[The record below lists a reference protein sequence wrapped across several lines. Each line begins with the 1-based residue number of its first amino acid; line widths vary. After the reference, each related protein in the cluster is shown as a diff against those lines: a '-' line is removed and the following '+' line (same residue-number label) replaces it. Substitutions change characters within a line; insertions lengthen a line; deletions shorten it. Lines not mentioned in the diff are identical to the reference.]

1 MNKQQESVEEMEKQV
16 ETRCALFKM
25 KYKLLFQDFIFKEEF
40 HSFVGTFIL
49 ETCYLFRYLTRM

>member
-25 KYKLLFQDFIFKEEF
+25 KYKLLFQDFIYTRR
-40 HSFVGTFIL
+40 SFIVLLVHLYWKLVI
-49 ETCYLFRYLTRM
+49 YLDI

>member
-25 KYKLLFQDFIFKEEF
+25 EYKLLFQDFIYTRR
-40 HSFVGTFIL
+40 SFIVLLVHLYWKLVI
-49 ETCYLFRYLTRM
+49 YLDI